1 MMIQVFDDTLSLSKM
16 AATRFIDAARE
27 AVQAR
32 GRFTVALTGGS
43 SPLHMY
49 QLLAQSP
56 NREAVPWGQVH
67 IFWGDERGV
76 PLTDERSNAKM
87 AFDNLLDAV
96 PIPRDQIHTMWDSAK
111 TPDAN
116 ARRYEALLREYFQP
130 EEPSFDLVLLGLGD
144 DGHVAS
150 MFPGTD
156 VLQEQERWVEAYYL
170 EEQEMY
176 RITLTTP
183 VLNAAR
189 KVLFLTF
196 GEKKAKALQQVL
208 EGPYNPEQ
216 YPAQLIKPGQGKLEW
231 LVGKAAASRLSG
243 RKE

>member
-1 MMIQVFDDTLSLSKM
+1 MVQVFDDTLSLSKI

-32 GRFTVALTGGS
+32 GRFAVALTGGS

-67 IFWGDERGV
+67 VFWGDERGV
-76 PLTDERSNAKM
+76 PLADERSNAKM
-87 AFDNLLDAV
+87 AFDNLLDTV
-96 PIPRDQIHTMWDSAK
+96 PVPRDQIFTMWDSTK

-116 ARRYEALLREYFQP
+116 ARRYEALLRGYFP
-130 EEPSFDLVLLGLGD
+130 DAAKTFDLVLLGLGD

-156 VLQEQERWVEAYYL
+156 VLQEQERWVQAYYL
-170 EEQEMY
+170 PAQEMF
-176 RITLTTP
+176 RITLTAP
-183 VLNAAR
+183 IINAAR

-196 GEKKAKALQQVL
+196 GEKKAEALRQVL
-208 EGPYNPEQ
+208 EGPYRPEQ
-216 YPAQLIKPGQGKLEW
+216 YPAQLIKPGHGTIAW
-231 LVGKAAASRLSG
+231 LVGKGAASKLSMKG
-243 RKE
+243 